1 MRYRDKATARKAV
14 WDSLKAKRVARFPF
28 PPHGRIPNFAGAR
41 EAAERLL
48 AHPLFK
54 WVRVVKVNPDS
65 PQRWV
70 RQLALER
77 GITVITPTPRLKGA
91 FRVLDPSRIPRERYA
106 EAPRGTTRFS
116 GTPTAPRPGRTP

>member
-1 MRYRDKATARKAV
+1 MRFGDKAAARKAV
-14 WDSLKAKRVARFPF
+14 WDLLQAKKVARFPF

-48 AHPLFK
+48 AHPVFRR
-54 WVRVVKVNPDS
+54 VRVIKVNPDS

-77 GITVITPTPRLKGA
+77 GITVITPPPRA
-91 FRVLDPSRIPRERYA
+91 ARYRL
-106 EAPRGTTRFS
+106 EAL
-116 GTPTAPRPGRTP
+116 AA